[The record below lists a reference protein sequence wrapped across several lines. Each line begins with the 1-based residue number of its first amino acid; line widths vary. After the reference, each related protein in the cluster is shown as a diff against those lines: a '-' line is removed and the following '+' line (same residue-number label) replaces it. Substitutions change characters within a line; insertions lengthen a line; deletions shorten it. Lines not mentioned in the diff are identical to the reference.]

1 MQSRVRQRFSQLQAQ
16 DERDGQVPWHVVN
29 AAQTVEEVQKEINDI
44 VEATIERVQGSSD
57 ESSSLPLQL
66 MWQNRDDEEN
76 KEN

>member
-29 AAQTVEEVQKEINDI
+29 AAQTVEDVQKEINDI